1 MAETEATTIKMN
13 ATMTTGLTITT
24 LAEIARA
31 SGGTT
36 LSVGKRTVSGGVS
49 ATMAAEE
56 FTMASFPC
64 GCAGSVSGVCES
76 LLYFLTAPM
85 IGKAKFMVL

>member
-1 MAETEATTIKMN
+1 MAETESTIIKMN

-24 LAEIARA
+24 LTEIARV
-31 SGGTT
+31 SGGTA

-64 GCAGSVSGVCES
+64 GCAWSVSGVYES

-85 IGKAKFMVL
+85 IGEAKFMAL